1 MNQDYRFLKACRREA
16 VDCTPVWMM
25 RQAGRYLP
33 EYRAIREKHSF
44 WEMCK
49 IPDVAVEVTL
59 QPLRRMDIDAAILFS
74 DILVPVEA
82 MGVEIE
88 FQEKRGPVIL
98 DPVRSKAGVDA
109 LHVIQAEEETG
120 YVMEA
125 IKILRGE
132 LEGRAPLIGFSGAP
146 FTLASYI
153 IEGGGSRNYQYAKT
167 MMYSEPQ
174 LYHELMDKITGSV
187 ISYLG
192 AQIDAG
198 AQVVQLFDSW
208 VGCLGASDYK
218 EFAMPYSKR
227 IIDAIK
233 PKGVPIIHFA
243 NQASTLFPLVR
254 EAGGDVFGVDWRIN
268 IDDAWDILGH
278 DVGVQGNL
286 DPVILYGPVEYIE
299 KRVKEIL
306 DRVNNRPGHIF
317 NLGHGILPTVP
328 PDNAKAMIDAV
339 HRLSKRAN

>member
-1 MNQDYRFLKACRREA
+1 MSIDYRFLKACRGEQ

-33 EYRAIREKHSF
+33 EYREIRERHSF

-49 IPDVAVEVTL
+49 IPEVAVEVTL
-59 QPLRRMDIDAAILFS
+59 QPLRRMDLDAAIMFS

-88 FQEKRGPVIL
+88 FQEKRGPVIMN
-98 DPVRSKAGVDA
+98 PVRTQADVDK
-109 LHVIQAEEETG
+109 LHIITAEEETA
-120 YVMEA
+120 YVMEI
-125 IKILRGE
+125 IKLLRRE
-132 LEGRAPLIGFSGAP
+132 LEGKAPLIGFSGAP

-153 IEGGGSRNYQYAKT
+153 IEGGGSKNYQFAKT
-167 MMYSEPQ
+167 MMYAEPAT
-174 LYHELMDKITGSV
+174 YHALMDKITESV
-187 ISYLG
+187 ISYMS

-198 AQVVQLFDSW
+198 AQVMQLFDSW
-208 VGCLGASDYK
+208 VGCLSPYDYK
-218 EFAMPYSKR
+218 EYAMPYSRR

-233 PKGVPIIHFA
+233 TKGVPIIHFA
-243 NQASTLFPLVR
+243 NQASTLYPLVR
-254 EAGGDVFGVDWRIN
+254 EAGGDVFGVDWRI
-268 IDDAWDILGH
+268 DLDVAWDIFGH

-286 DPVILYGPVEYIE
+286 DPVVLYGPIEYIE

-306 DRVNNRPGHIF
+306 DRAANRPGHIF

-328 PDNAKAMIDAV
+328 PDHAKAMIDAV
-339 HRLSKRAN
+339 HRLSMR